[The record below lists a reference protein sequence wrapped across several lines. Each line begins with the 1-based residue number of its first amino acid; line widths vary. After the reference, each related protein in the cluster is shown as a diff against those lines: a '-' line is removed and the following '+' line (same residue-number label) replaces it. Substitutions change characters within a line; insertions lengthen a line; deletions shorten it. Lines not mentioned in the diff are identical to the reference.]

1 ATSTWVQGNPLRN
14 EYPVDEDDGIA
25 KSHDEAYER
34 AKSHVD
40 VFAGWPG
47 ICGSLLE

>member
-1 ATSTWVQGNPLRN
+1 ATGTWVPGIHCATEIL
-14 EYPVDEDDGIA
+14 VDEDDGIA

-40 VFAGWPG
+40 VFAAGPG